1 MKVYIVHFVEL
12 GGCSVIKGQK
22 HNGTIHEK
30 KAKEEADTA
39 EATRTTYV
47 GMPGFIH
54 NQMVQST

>member
-1 MKVYIVHFVEL
+1 M
-12 GGCSVIKGQK
+12 IKGQK